1 MHDKKVNIY
10 LKSIYYKNVIF
21 PQWSYKFRCDILKTL
36 IWSLNSPENNR
47 KIHSE
52 KRRVIVMGGVENLL
66 PGIKMYYLAT
76 VTETFWYWYR
86 KKSMEKNR
94 VQIRT
99 QIPLAI
105 QDRIQMTLYWD
116 GKRRNYSIDWAGI
129 ST

>member
-1 MHDKKVNIY
+1 
-10 LKSIYYKNVIF
+10 
-21 PQWSYKFRCDILKTL
+21 
-36 IWSLNSPENNR
+36 
-47 KIHSE
+47 
-52 KRRVIVMGGVENLL
+52 MGGVENLL

-94 VQIRT
+94 VQIQT

-105 QDRIQMTLYWD
+105 QDRIQMTLYGD

-129 ST
+129 SIQPWWGGVLSPHALTKNVKTKTRKVGN